1 MSKKR
6 KVDSPPSAPVAPET
20 ARRLS
25 DQLLLASFMA
35 LAFLLGVTQI
45 ADTDIWWH
53 LRTGELILERGEI
66 PQTDWFTYTNPD
78 SPWIDLHWGF
88 QLMLTLVWRAGGA
101 AAVILATATCG
112 AATFALL
119 IGIRRPQ
126 WSVPI
131 SVACLIPS
139 LLLYAGRYH
148 PRPEMLTQLLLVVV
162 LGILFRA
169 RSQPRIVWLLPL
181 VQLLWVNVHSLFI
194 LGWMAWGAFLV
205 DALARRWGPG
215 FLRSKDETPDTLNDA
230 KRWGLISGLMLAA
243 NLMNPYGVTGLTF
256 PLVVFTRISS
266 ERDFYVQHAGEF
278 QSMGEFLSMYGK
290 GALFTSLSPLM
301 LVVISAAALV
311 SFGLLASKRR
321 LPLDRLLLFAAFGYL
336 AWQANRNA
344 ALFALVGGWAVRLN
358 LGEWS
363 DLRPAVAP
371 TAAPTAAPSAA
382 STWGRNAV
390 MVGLSLMLLAMPLEI
405 FSMLRPI
412 AYPLRIRMLALD
424 EVPDWHAHDA
434 SRFLAREGMPQRV
447 YAMHLGQA
455 AVYLFHN
462 GPQRKVFADPRLE
475 VNTRET
481 LQRSLDVMRE
491 LVQHDPKAEAD
502 LRIGIPPD
510 ASGEQELPA
519 LLMDRSTVASILQQL
534 WSNPRWR
541 LVYSDPSS
549 LVFLSNQ
556 QADKLGLRQLSLSE
570 AVNSAAD

>member
-1 MSKKR
+1 MSKKQ
-6 KVDSPPSAPVAPET
+6 KADSPPSTTVAVET
-20 ARRLS
+20 ARPLS
-25 DQLLLASFMA
+25 DRLMLAGFVA

-53 LRTGELILERGEI
+53 LRTGELILERGSI
-66 PQTDWFTYTNPD
+66 PQTDWFTYTNPE

-88 QLMLTLVWRAGGA
+88 QLLLTLLWRAGGA
-101 AAVILATATCG
+101 AAIILATATCG

-119 IGIRRPQ
+119 IGIRRPH

-148 PRPEMLTQLLLVVV
+148 PRPEMLTQLLLVVT
-162 LGILFRA
+162 LALLFRA
-169 RSQPRIVWLLPL
+169 RSHPRIVWLLPL

-194 LGWMAWGAFLV
+194 LGWVAWGAFLL
-205 DALARRWGPG
+205 DALARRFGPG
-215 FLRSKDETPDTLNDA
+215 LLRPTDETPDTPQDA
-230 KRWGLISGLMLAA
+230 KRWGMVSGLMLLA

-301 LVVISAAALV
+301 LVVIAGLGLA
-311 SFGLLASKRR
+311 SFTLLASKRR
-321 LPLDRLLLFAAFGYL
+321 LPLDRLLMFAAFGYL

-358 LGEWS
+358 LGQWS
-363 DLRPAVAP
+363 DLRPAAERSWVNA
-371 TAAPTAAPSAA
+371 
-382 STWGRNAV
+382 WGRNTV
-390 MVGLSLMLLAMPLEI
+390 MVGLSLMLFSTPLEI

-424 EVPDWHAHDA
+424 EVPEWHAHEA

-455 AVYLFHN
+455 AVYLYHN
-462 GPQRKVFADPRLE
+462 GPQRRVFADPRLE

-510 ASGEQELPA
+510 AQGNQELPA
-519 LLMDRSTVASILQQL
+519 LLMDRSTVASILQKL

-541 LVYSDPSS
+541 LVYSDATA
-549 LVFLSNQ
+549 LVFLSHE
-556 QADKLGLRQLSLSE
+556 QADKLGLRQLSLDA
-570 AVNSAAD
+570 AVNGVAD